1 MSVVVPIYK
10 VRLGHSEVE
19 TPDLVLGVTN
29 VMRGDNTVRG
39 ILKGDDDLVLSVL
52 QARNGEA
59 LVGDQWIKFQIHD
72 LGDQVEVKC
81 DPSFNIADAFLKI
94 Q

>member
-39 ILKGDDDLVLSVL
+39 ILKGGDDLVLSVL

-59 LVGDQWIKFQIHD
+59 LVGTNGLNFKSTI
-72 LGDQVEVKC
+72 
-81 DPSFNIADAFLKI
+81 
-94 Q
+94 

>member
-39 ILKGDDDLVLSVL
+39 ILKGGDDLVLSVL

-59 LVGDQWIKFQIHD
+59 LVGDQ
-72 LGDQVEVKC
+72 
-81 DPSFNIADAFLKI
+81 
-94 Q
+94 